1 MMKQNGHG
9 TFVQT
14 LPQPTCYG
22 CGTPINL
29 EHEDTLVELVEGRWS
44 RDRAMIRWHQDCFNQ
59 YLDEGE
65 ET

>member
-1 MMKQNGHG
+1 MNRNGQG
-9 TFVQT
+9 V
-14 LPQPTCYG
+14 LPQAPSDLTCCG
-22 CGTPINL
+22 CGKPIGF
-29 EHEDTLVELVEGRWS
+29 EQEDTLVELVEGRWS

>member
-1 MMKQNGHG
+1 MNRNGQG
-9 TFVQT
+9 V
-14 LPQPTCYG
+14 LPQTPSGLTCYG
-22 CGTPINL
+22 CGKPIDF

-44 RDRAMIRWHQDCFNQ
+44 QDRDMIRWHQDCFNQ